1 MDYRSKYEL
10 FTSHNGH
17 YRKLNCKILAINKLT
32 LYKMFRRNN
41 KTRKYQAPAAMV
53 TQMALESNFC
63 QTVRFNVQVNDL
75 EHVNDAEDTEEVFY
89 FDS

>member
-1 MDYRSKYEL
+1 
-10 FTSHNGH
+10 
-17 YRKLNCKILAINKLT
+17 
-32 LYKMFRRNN
+32 MFRRNN
-41 KTRKYQAPAAMV
+41 KTRKYQAPAALVTHMV
-53 TQMALESNFC
+53 LESNFC